1 MQKMFRIKYLSLLT
15 LLGIILGLSGCSTLG
30 LYEPAQPQSR
40 NLPAIPE
47 IKTQDV
53 ESQKPLSQTNMRI
66 TSRVTNPVVIQTT
79 QPEISEQDQ
88 KAAEE
93 LLKAQAK
100 ERATVEVDPYAAI
113 PENSSTNVKPSIL
126 ETSGSEMSPAVES
139 LMLGAKAD
147 IAIGKSESAM
157 SKLERGLRIDSG
169 NPQLWYLLAKA
180 HYLQADYQQTISMA
194 KKSIRLSTVDDLIAQ
209 NWKLIRLAGER
220 SGDATAIKEALD
232 YSKLNP

>member
-1 MQKMFRIKYLSLLT
+1 MFQLKYSSLIT
-15 LLGIILGLSGCSTLG
+15 LLGIILGLSGCSTVG
-30 LYEPAQPQSR
+30 LYETPQPQSR
-40 NLPAIPE
+40 NLPPIPE
-47 IKTQDV
+47 IKRQV
-53 ESQKPLSQTNMRI
+53 VVPGKPAPQANMRI
-66 TSRVTNPVVIQTT
+66 TSRVIAPGDIESKPPTN
-79 QPEISEQDQ
+79 SEQ
-88 KAAEE
+88 AAAKE
-93 LLKAQAK
+93 LLQAQAK

-113 PENSSTNVKPSIL
+113 PENSSANVKPSII
-126 ETSGSEMSPAVES
+126 ESSGSEMSPAVES

-157 SKLERGLRIDSG
+157 SKLERGLRIESG

-194 KKSIRLSTVDDLIAQ
+194 KKSIRLSTADDQIAQ

>member
-1 MQKMFRIKYLSLLT
+1 MFQLKYSSLIT
-15 LLGIILGLSGCSTLG
+15 LLGIILGLSGCSTAG
-30 LYEPAQPQSR
+30 LYDTPQPQSR
-40 NLPAIPE
+40 NLPPIPE
-47 IKTQDV
+47 IKRQV
-53 ESQKPLSQTNMRI
+53 VVPGKPAPQANMRI
-66 TSRVTNPVVIQTT
+66 TSRVTTPVVIEGKPPQN
-79 QPEISEQDQ
+79 SEQDQ
-88 KAAEE
+88 AAAKEI
-93 LLKAQAK
+93 LKAQAK

-113 PENSSTNVKPSIL
+113 PENSSANVKPSII
-126 ETSGSEMSPAVES
+126 ESSGSEMSPAVES

-180 HYLQADYQQTISMA
+180 HYIQADYQQTISMA
-194 KKSIRLSTVDDLIAQ
+194 KKSIRLSTGDDLVAQ

>member
-1 MQKMFRIKYLSLLT
+1 MFQLKYSSLIT
-15 LLGIILGLSGCSTLG
+15 LLGIILGLSGCSTVG
-30 LYEPAQPQSR
+30 LYDTPQPQSR
-40 NLPAIPE
+40 NLPPIPE
-47 IKTQDV
+47 IKRQV
-53 ESQKPLSQTNMRI
+53 VVPGKPASQANMRI
-66 TSRVTNPVVIQTT
+66 TSRVTSPIDMESKTPKN
-79 QPEISEQDQ
+79 SEQDQ
-88 KAAEE
+88 AAAKE
-93 LLKAQAK
+93 LLKAQAI

-113 PENSSTNVKPSIL
+113 PENSSANIKPSIIDS
-126 ETSGSEMSPAVES
+126 SGSEMSPAVES

-157 SKLERGLRIDSG
+157 SKLERGLRIESG

-180 HYLQADYQQTISMA
+180 HYIQADYQQTISMA
-194 KKSIRLSTVDDLIAQ
+194 KKSIRLSTGDDLIAQ